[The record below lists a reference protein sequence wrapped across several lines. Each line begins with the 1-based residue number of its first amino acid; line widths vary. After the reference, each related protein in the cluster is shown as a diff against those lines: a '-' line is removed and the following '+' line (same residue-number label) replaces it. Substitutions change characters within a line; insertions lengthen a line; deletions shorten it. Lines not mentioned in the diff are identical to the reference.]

1 MIINKALIVVLA
13 MLGIVVIVQ
22 QTNLSFKKNEI
33 KNLNAKIAILQNDL
47 TLLNASL
54 TKQNNALKALEL
66 KSTLKPLNTQKI
78 EKIFIKDEN
87 CNGELNAYKSL
98 FNSAF

>member
-22 QTNLSFKKNEI
+22 QANLILKKNEI
-33 KNLNAKIAILQNDL
+33 KNLNAKIALLQNDL

>member
-22 QTNLSFKKNEI
+22 QTNLILKKNEI
-33 KNLNAKIAILQNDL
+33 ENLNAKIALLQNNL

>member
-1 MIINKALIVVLA
+1 MIINKAFFIVLILCGVLIIA
-13 MLGIVVIVQ
+13 Q
-22 QTNLSFKKNEI
+22 QININLKKNEI
-33 KNLNAKIAILQNDL
+33 ENLNAKIALLQNDL

-87 CNGELNAYKSL
+87 CNGELNAYKNL